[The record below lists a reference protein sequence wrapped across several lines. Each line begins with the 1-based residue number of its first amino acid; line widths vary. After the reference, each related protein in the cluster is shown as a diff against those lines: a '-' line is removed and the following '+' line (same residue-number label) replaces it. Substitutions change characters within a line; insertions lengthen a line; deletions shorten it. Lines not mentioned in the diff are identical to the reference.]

1 MVPGHVELVE
11 YPVRLPPP
19 VVLDLGYLALP
30 VVAGEVGPVLV
41 GAVRTLSPAKK
52 NNNVTKFAG

>member
-41 GAVRTLSPAKK
+41 GAVQTLSPAKK
-52 NNNVTKFAG
+52 